1 MKEEGAQ
8 RRRFSLYA
16 GIVSPP
22 KHASR
27 KLVRNASFGGYNEIT
42 LPCPEVDKDKG
53 TLIPK
58 DLSPLTISKSKS
70 ESKLYN
76 ALEKESST
84 PSHQKLT
91 KKETLKVQKK
101 NYRQEKK
108 RATKE
113 MLSTLKDPA
122 VVILSDWLKIR
133 GSLKSW
139 TKLWCELK
147 PGVLLLYKSSKHGQ
161 WVGTV
166 LLNVCQIIERPSK
179 KDGFCFKLFHPLDQ
193 SIWAIKG
200 PEGETVGALTQP
212 FPSSYLIIR
221 ATSESDGRCWVDA
234 LELALRCSSLLK
246 RTMARDGDD
255 AEKVV
260 QADGTLLGLLR
271 TGALRDGSRTHE
283 SEATQTHLTDA
294 EGVSDRSDSDGDEGA
309 HSEDSDSDTSER
321 ADDSIRGSGR
331 LKETTYCQQ
340 TDEELGPVGE
350 LSQMEE
356 VSEEHKG
363 LIWGLIKQLRPGM
376 DLSRV
381 VLPTF
386 VLEPR
391 SFLDKL
397 SDYYYHADL
406 LSQAALEENAYGRMK
421 QVVQWYL
428 SGFYKKPQG
437 PKKPY
442 NPILGETFR
451 CMWYHP
457 STDSK
462 TYYIAEQVS
471 HHPPVSAIYVS
482 NRKDG
487 FCISATV
494 FARSK
499 FYGNSL
505 SAILDGTVRLTLLE
519 RGEEYVITMPYAHC
533 KGILYGTMT
542 LELGGKIGIECQK
555 TGYSASI
562 EFKLRPL
569 LGGNDCV
576 NQISGKIQL
585 GKEVLCTLEGHWDR
599 EVFIQDHKTGAS
611 EEFWNPDAEV
621 RARRLTRHLVHLQEQ
636 GDYESEKLW
645 QHVTTAISQREQHE
659 ATQQK
664 FLLEE
669 AQREGARERAEQQEE
684 WTPCFFELE
693 PLAGEWQ
700 YKYADLRPWDPLND
714 IAQYEQGGVI
724 RTHVRH
730 DSSVV
735 RCASALGLSPSAARS
750 FLQRRRRSSKDE
762 KRSGRRDQ
770 ESRASTPDLDHRDS
784 SDMDEP
790 RCHTKMG
797 RGDMQE
803 IFTVLKSIRKT
814 QDDICS
820 KVKELVRQTS
830 VPKAAKER
838 RPSNREW
845 LLLCVLVIC
854 QALLAYVLK

>member
-1 MKEEGAQ
+1 VPQ
-8 RRRFSLYA
+8 
-16 GIVSPP
+16 
-22 KHASR
+22 
-27 KLVRNASFGGYNEIT
+27 
-42 LPCPEVDKDKG
+42 
-53 TLIPK
+53 
-58 DLSPLTISKSKS
+58 S

-271 TGALRDGSRTHE
+271 TGALRDGSRYERHGANMVNDRV
-283 SEATQTHLTDA
+283 SEW
-294 EGVSDRSDSDGDEGA
+294 SDSDGDEGA

-406 LSQAALEENAYGRMK
+406 LSHRAALEENAYGRMK

-730 DSSVV
+730 DSSVRTHSFGVADSTV
-735 RCASALGLSPSAARS
+735 RPPSSRVASRPSPPPPTSGVSRTSRMSSSAENCCTCCSATECTVTIVTECQQCFMKVLHTVMPRDDLS
-750 FLQRRRRSSKDE
+750 LVTLE
-762 KRSGRRDQ
+762 KGNYNL
-770 ESRASTPDLDHRDS
+770 SR
-784 SDMDEP
+784 
-790 RCHTKMG
+790 
-797 RGDMQE
+797 E
-803 IFTVLKSIRKT
+803 IVSL
-814 QDDICS
+814 